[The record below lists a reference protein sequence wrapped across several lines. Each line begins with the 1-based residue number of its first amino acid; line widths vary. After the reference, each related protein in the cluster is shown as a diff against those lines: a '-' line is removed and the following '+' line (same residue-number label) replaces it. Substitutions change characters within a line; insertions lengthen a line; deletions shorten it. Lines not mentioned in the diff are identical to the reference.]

1 MNNKTSKII
10 IIKPQGL
17 EAEYFKSEDTGEESG
32 GTVMFK
38 PKTFFSIH
46 LNDENI
52 VNFLKKTMYPICDI
66 EGIFNAYQ
74 YPDNLTENLSN
85 ASELYLNKQF
95 QFGSPMKQ
103 LSQKD
108 TIPAVHVLTN
118 QKK

>member
-1 MNNKTSKII
+1 MKNNSSKII

-17 EAEYFKSEDTGEESG
+17 EAEYLKSEETGEESG

-38 PKTFFSIH
+38 PKSFFSVH
-46 LNDENI
+46 LNDERI
-52 VNFLKKTMYPICDI
+52 VEFLKKTMYPICDI
-66 EGIFNAYQ
+66 EGIFAAYQ
-74 YPDNLTENLSN
+74 YTNDLTSNLNN
-85 ASELYLNKQF
+85 ATELYLNKQF

-108 TIPAVHVLTN
+108 TIPAVHVLSN